1 VSQVDGASPRRGE
14 LLDGRYR
21 LDTVLG
27 SGGMATV
34 YRGVDEL
41 LGRTVAVKLF
51 RAGATDPADAQRK
64 ASEIQVLASLNHHAL
79 VTLFDARIGTGDDSY
94 LVMEYVEG
102 PTLAERISQSPISRE
117 DLAAM
122 ALDLADA
129 LHVVH
134 EAQIVHRDFKPANVL
149 LRAVSTPGPN
159 FRAKLADFGIAYLV
173 DSARLTTPGTLVGTA
188 AYLSP
193 EQVTGGIPAPS
204 ADIYAL
210 GLVLIESLTGHRV
223 FPQTGLHEAMFARL
237 DGPPDI
243 PGSVG
248 YEWKSLLTAMTAQR
262 PEDRPT
268 ALDVAVAVRA
278 MGAHSPDPG
287 DTAAIAASTA
297 TALLPTSHLPVDRP
311 TAVMP
316 TAATTPMTATT
327 SPSATTPPSVT
338 EVFPA
343 GPMPNADARTELF
356 AAPTAA
362 PSAAPRASRTPSAPK
377 KRASRRWLVILIV
390 VLLLAVI
397 GVALWTLFGPGSGAP
412 LPALPDVS
420 DPLGTH
426 LDELLREVTP

>member
-1 VSQVDGASPRRGE
+1 VSKVDGASRRLGDV
-14 LLDGRYR
+14 LDGRYR
-21 LDTVLG
+21 LESVLG

-51 RAGATDPADAQRK
+51 NAGATDPADAERK
-64 ASEIQVLASLNHHAL
+64 ASETQVLASLNHHAL

-102 PTLAERISQSPISRE
+102 PTLAQRIAQSPISRE

-149 LRAVSTPGPN
+149 LRAVSTPGAT

-173 DSARLTTPGTLVGTA
+173 DSARLTTPGTVIGTA

-210 GLVLIESLTGHRV
+210 GLVLIESLTGQRV
-223 FPQTGLHEAMFARL
+223 FPQTGLHEALFARL
-237 DGPPDI
+237 DGPPEI

-248 YEWKSLLTAMTAQR
+248 YEWKSLLTAMTAQN
-262 PEDRPT
+262 PDDRPT
-268 ALDVAVAVRA
+268 AADVAVTVRA
-278 MGAHSPDPG
+278 MGAHSPDPR
-287 DTAAIAASTA
+287 DTAAIAESTA
-297 TALLPTSHLPVDRP
+297 TALLSTSHLPVDQP
-311 TAVMP
+311 TAIMP
-316 TAATTPMTATT
+316 TAAAAPMGATE
-327 SPSATTPPSVT
+327 A
-338 EVFPA
+338 FPA
-343 GPMPNADARTELF
+343 APRPNADARTEIF

-362 PSAAPRASRTPSAPK
+362 RTAAPAAAPRVATTTKRTPPAPK
-377 KRASRRWLVILIV
+377 KRASRAWVWILIV
-390 VLLLAVI
+390 VILVAVI
-397 GVALWTLFGPGSGAP
+397 GVALWAMFGAGSGAP
-412 LPALPDVS
+412 LPELPDLPE
-420 DPLGTH
+420 PLGGH